1 MDKPFISGYYS
12 PHGKANG
19 GSAWPRRPLR
29 IALFLPNRRTP
40 IRNGEL
46 EMATVDLAFGR
57 QGAGKARHSR
67 MRADRRQGA
76 RISIG
81 GRVDQRAAVVAA
93 EGR

>member
-1 MDKPFISGYYS
+1 
-12 PHGKANG
+12 
-19 GSAWPRRPLR
+19 
-29 IALFLPNRRTP
+29 
-40 IRNGEL
+40 
-46 EMATVDLAFGR
+46 MATVDLAFGR

-81 GRVDQRAAVVAA
+81 GRVGQRAAVVAA